1 MKSLAPTLRGVLP
14 AILALGA
21 ALLLPITLR
30 AADHADAPALA
41 QDQAADI
48 ADAYFFLDP
57 NDNNQ
62 VVIIGTVHGFI
73 VPGEAGNVA
82 IFDPNV
88 KFRFEIYNQHVNQ
101 PLPVLPPTPT
111 PAQKLAYARAKAA
124 YLAKV
129 KVNKTIDVSFSK
141 VVVPP
146 QPTDPNMQDPKYQLQ
161 KPGAQSAMVTLTGFK
176 DADHHGVIKTQMD
189 GKTAI
194 TTTPASLAA
203 GANTRTINTLSLN
216 STTPG
221 TIKFF
226 AGEVDDPFFFD
237 VVGFSRLIK
246 ALHDGTPNPTANL
259 ARARDTFAGYN
270 VLSIAI
276 TMPKSLLVDPS
287 GPVVGL
293 DFLTQRQTLQLVTN
307 DGIDGRGGYKTVDRM
322 GNPAVNTALIP
333 FNKKNAYNASN
344 VKADAAGTFLPDI
357 AATITQLG
365 LGTDDAH
372 IGALANVAVFFGDL
386 LRLDTTRPNGDLN
399 TPDTLLGGGAGANG
413 FPNGRRLRDDT
424 IDFILTQ
431 LANGATTGDNV
442 DANDVPLMDTFP
454 FLALP
459 HQPLANPNT
468 DDGTRN

>member
-1 MKSLAPTLRGVLP
+1 MKSLAPTLRGTLP
-14 AILALGA
+14 AIFALGA
-21 ALLLPITLR
+21 ALLLPTTLR

-57 NDNNQ
+57 NDNTQ

-73 VPGEAGNVA
+73 VPGEAANVA

-88 KFRFEIYNQHVNQ
+88 RFRFEIFNQHVNAT
-101 PLPVLPPTPT
+101 LPVLPPNAT
-111 PAQKLAYARAKAA
+111 PAQKAVYARAKAA
-124 YLAKV
+124 FLARV
-129 KVNKTIDVSFSK
+129 KVNKTIDVTFSK
-141 VVVPP
+141 VAVPP
-146 QPTDPNMQDPKYQLQ
+146 QPTDPDVRDQKYQLK
-161 KPGAQSAMVTLTGFK
+161 KPGPQSAVITLTGFK
-176 DADHHGVIKTQMD
+176 DAANRGVIKKASDGTDILTTQ
-189 GKTAI
+189 
-194 TTTPASLAA
+194 ASLAA
-203 GANTRTINTLSLN
+203 AADTRTINTLSLN

-237 VVGFSRLIK
+237 VVGFSRTIK
-246 ALHDGTPNPTANL
+246 ALHDGTANPTSNL
-259 ARARDTFAGYN
+259 SRARDTFAGYN
-270 VLSIAI
+270 ILAIAI

-287 GPVVGL
+287 GPMVGL

-307 DGIDGRGGYKTVDRM
+307 DGIVGRGGYKTVDRI
-322 GNPAVNTALIP
+322 GNPAINTALIP

-365 LGTDDAH
+365 LGTNDAH
-372 IGALANVAVFFGDL
+372 IGALANVAVSFGDVL
-386 LRLDTTRPNGDLN
+386 KLNTDSSVAPNG
-399 TPDTLLGGGAGANG
+399 TDTASRAGGGSGPNG
-413 FPNGRRLRDDT
+413 FPNGRRLKDDT

-431 LANGATTGDNV
+431 LANGATTGDGV
-442 DANDVPLMDTFP
+442 DANDVPLLDTFP
-454 FLALP
+454 FLQVP
-459 HQPLANPNT
+459 HQPLAYPNT